1 MDNDPET
8 WIDEDGMPHLEIPVE
23 LLMESA
29 SDHPDSLDDVL
40 DLSHV
45 MMRFVAQR
53 YVAIDGMRRRA
64 VAEASA
70 FGVDLASVAFRSV
83 RLELAAGMRVSE
95 YVAEAMLQQAEALVH
110 RYPEVWHSLH
120 AGRIDDDKGY
130 VLVTGLDELGPD
142 AAAALLPEA
151 LDAAENLQ
159 IGPFRRALRKL
170 VEDHRASTLEE
181 RHEDAV
187 TRRRVVLETGN
198 DGMAWIGAHMP
209 AVEAQAIHQRLT
221 TMGKAITAVDGEKRT
236 LDQVRADIFGDL
248 LIDGTT
254 DHVPAHARGVRATVV
269 VTVPALSLLHE
280 EQPAGADPASVEGLG
295 PIPHST
301 ARELCGGAREW
312 MRVLTHPETG
322 AVLSFGRDRYRPPKA
337 LRDIVKWRAGRCM
350 GPGCGMPA
358 ERCEIDHSVA
368 WEDGGTTELRNL
380 HPLCK
385 GHHILKHHG
394 GWALEHRDDG
404 DVIWTSPTGR
414 RYLVRPERRVPVFRP
429 DPEPRVP
436 TVAPF

>member
-29 SDHPDSLDDVL
+29 SDPPDSLDDVL

-64 VAEASA
+64 VSEASA

-130 VLVTGLDELGPD
+130 VLVAGLDELGPD

-151 LDAAENLQ
+151 LDAAESLQ

-209 AVEAQAIHQRLT
+209 AFEAQ
-221 TMGKAITAVDGEKRT
+221 
-236 LDQVRADIFGDL
+236 
-248 LIDGTT
+248 
-254 DHVPAHARGVRATVV
+254 
-269 VTVPALSLLHE
+269 
-280 EQPAGADPASVEGLG
+280 
-295 PIPHST
+295 
-301 ARELCGGAREW
+301 
-312 MRVLTHPETG
+312 
-322 AVLSFGRDRYRPPKA
+322 FGRDRYRPPKA

-350 GPGCGMPA
+350 GPGCGIPA

-380 HPLCK
+380 HPLRLSHEWWRSRS
-385 GHHILKHHG
+385 G
-394 GWALEHRDDG
+394 LEHF
-404 DVIWTSPTGR
+404 
-414 RYLVRPERRVPVFRP
+414 LP
-429 DPEPRVP
+429 DQGMIRCGCEC
-436 TVAPF
+436 AFG